1 MIYLIL
7 AVCHPLPGQAEL
19 GFSAST
25 SPNPGTTRKGEAAAV
40 LFQSRTKV
48 SFILSGY
55 ATFRFATSVSVLR
68 RAGCARL
75 VRAHLTKEKPKAG
88 DCFIT
93 WLSLTSGEEAL
104 LNSAMAWSLA
114 QHVLLS
120 RQALW
125 KNLKPKRTSRYF
137 TSTFPLI
144 LLGRSFGSKHIHSQA
159 SHLLSP
165 PPGH

>member
-1 MIYLIL
+1 M
-7 AVCHPLPGQAEL
+7 
-19 GFSAST
+19 
-25 SPNPGTTRKGEAAAV
+25 V

-75 VRAHLTKEKPKAG
+75 ARAHLHRENRKRETS
-88 DCFIT
+88 IT
-93 WLSLTSGEEAL
+93 WLSLTSGKEAL

-120 RQALW
+120 RQAL
-125 KNLKPKRTSRYF
+125 
-137 TSTFPLI
+137 
-144 LLGRSFGSKHIHSQA
+144 
-159 SHLLSP
+159 
-165 PPGH
+165 